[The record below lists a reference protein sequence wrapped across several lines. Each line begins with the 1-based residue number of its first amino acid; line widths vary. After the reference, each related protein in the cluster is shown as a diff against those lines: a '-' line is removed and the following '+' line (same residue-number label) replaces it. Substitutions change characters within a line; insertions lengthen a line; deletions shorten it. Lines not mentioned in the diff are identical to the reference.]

1 MPYSLK
7 DLDGMFIDAAQALSF
22 EERDGLLD
30 LIIAD
35 GGASLPMCCPIAQA
49 CIQISSTK
57 T

>member
-1 MPYSLK
+1 MLYSLK
-7 DLDGMFIDAAQALSF
+7 ELDGMSIDAAQALSF

-35 GGASLPMCCPIAQA
+35 RGAGLPMCCPIARA
-49 CIQISSTK
+49 YIQISPAK